1 MLGMHPSGHRAR
13 WDAAAD
19 AELAGRA
26 NRGELLRDIARAMG
40 RTQEACR
47 SRANI
52 LKLAVRSSHRRA
64 RVGVHDPL
72 GDGGGSVVGA
82 TGIEPVTPPV

>member
-13 WDAAAD
+13 WDEAAD
-19 AELAGRA
+19 AELARRVGD
-26 NRGELLRDIARAMG
+26 GELLREIARGMG

-52 LKLAVRSSHRRA
+52 LKLSVRSSYRRG
-64 RVGVHDPL
+64 RVGLHD
-72 GDGGGSVVGA
+72 VIA
-82 TGIEPVTPPV
+82 E